1 MGNNTTNYYEL
12 TEDNMNNNNMKENN
26 QQIHK
31 LPYLHFCHPFQGHLG
46 PQGNPEMQIE
56 MD

>member
-12 TEDNMNNNNMKENN
+12 TEDNMNNNMKENN